1 MEGIYFAFRKVW
13 KIPVIALTNKQ
24 PGKTQIVKAWCLKS
38 FKYRRHQCAEE
49 CRVSLRNTALLRG
62 PSARQG
68 IPTSTV
74 NEQQPAT
81 KHAPALMR
89 SLIRVQLALWDE
101 HTTWEPPKGLKVP
114 SDTSSPA
121 FQHDS
126 LHCSVQITSYKIAL
140 SVQLFLINSRYW
152 CLNIS
157 CTEKQLLFK
166 PNFFKRNHYNI
177 LIIAYLSEEDNTD
190 TAAIS
195 KAILYT

>member
-1 MEGIYFAFRKVW
+1 MGKVW
-13 KIPVIALTNKQ
+13 KIHVIALTNKQ
-24 PGKTQIVKAWCLKS
+24 SGEMQVVKVWYLKS
-38 FKYRRHQCAEE
+38 FKYRRHRCAEE

-68 IPTSTV
+68 IPTLTV
-74 NEQQPAT
+74 NEQQHTT
-81 KHAPALMR
+81 KHPAALTR
-89 SLIRVQLALWDE
+89 SLIWVQLPLWDE
-101 HTTWEPPKGLKVP
+101 HTTSEPPKWPKVP

-121 FQHDS
+121 FHHDS

-166 PNFFKRNHYNI
+166 PNFFFKE
-177 LIIAYLSEEDNTD
+177 IIITVS
-190 TAAIS
+190 
-195 KAILYT
+195 